1 MITDLIS
8 LQDAIALAQSVPDY
22 YNIANGTDWCVW
34 NA

>member
-22 YNIANGTDWCVW
+22 YIANGTDWCVW